1 MDNDTPHTYPPTALQ
16 PLPPLP
22 PSVSAHVNSDKS
34 VIPFASFVIPIPE
47 KEPSH
52 SKKHDT
58 GKSCRQGDSRTSRAA
73 GRCPPSL
80 SFISLQPPVGLSR
93 VWARPA
99 YPTCI
104 QESVCAAIFL
114 QSRRSRERGQ
124 DQRQILQAEWSSR
137 DTGQRRLC
145 FELHQKPAWPTGCER
160 GFCPSTLLLWDS
172 HLGSP
177 LETLTSIH
185 LWSPQ
190 DRKDIN
196 WIQRRTT
203 KLIRGI
209 EYPFCKERLRKLGLL
224 SLKSEDFGVI

>member
-1 MDNDTPHTYPPTALQ
+1 MDNDSPHTYPPTALQ

-22 PSVSAHVNSDKS
+22 PSVSAHVNSKRS

-58 GKSCRQGDSRTSRAA
+58 VKSFRQGDSRTSRAA
-73 GRCPPSL
+73 GRCPTSL

-99 YPTCI
+99 CPTCI

-114 QSRRSRERGQ
+114 QSRRSRKRGQ
-124 DQRQILQAEWSSR
+124 DQRQILQVEWSSR
-137 DTGQRRLC
+137 DAGQHRLC
-145 FELHQKPAWPTGCER
+145 FELHQKQHDQQVVKGDSAH
-160 GFCPSTLLLWDS
+160 LLCS
-172 HLGSP
+172 C
-177 LETLTSIH
+177 ETLTWIH

-190 DRKDIN
+190 GRKDII

-209 EYPFCKERLRKLGLL
+209 EYLFCKERLRKLGLL